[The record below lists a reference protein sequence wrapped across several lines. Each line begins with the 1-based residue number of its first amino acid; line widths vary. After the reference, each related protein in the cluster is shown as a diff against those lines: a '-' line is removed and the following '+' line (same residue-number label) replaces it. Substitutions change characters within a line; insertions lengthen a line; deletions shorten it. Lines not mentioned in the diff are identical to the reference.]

1 MQKCFDG
8 IFRLE
13 FATATKEDEHG
24 EVATTVLTT
33 DIIAMISP
41 EGEKVALGRG
51 LRARGN
57 VEDWLGKVEESM
69 FITLRKRMKLAIV
82 DLESRGRE
90 LFIFAHPSQV
100 LFLRTIYLHSL
111 YPHNVINKCNS
122 LSKYFDNN
130 HLSS

>member
-1 MQKCFDG
+1 M
-8 IFRLE
+8 
-13 FATATKEDEHG
+13 TKEDGHS

-41 EGEKVALGRG
+41 EGEKVTLGRG

-57 VEDWLGKVEESM
+57 IEDWLGKVEESM

-111 YPHNVINKCNS
+111 YLHNVINKYNS
-122 LSKYFDNN
+122 LLKYFDNN